1 MANSTIYIRAGNGEK
16 GLQLCDS
23 VSRLSSLASARDW
36 QPCKVLWEMW
46 WTRRCWKSTSKSM
59 GTLMIFGCHGRQL
72 CCCLFRG
79 DVTYVTIHT
88 SVQLFQLNCTIS
100 SFSHDLSWV
109 IKTFMKRGL
118 VKATD
123 LRPFGFV
130 TFKDSA
136 AAQHFVDWSPHKVPD
151 ATVEIIAK
159 WKHRHS
165 AIQFHQKLDETSHTD
180 SLQLQ
185 KKQNFPRQVGS
196 FSFVAPESANLHRKS
211 TWTEDREVI
220 QWRFSWDPWTAKH
233 WRSRCVFQ
241 DPRSL
246 WFVPA
251 CVLFS
256 SFFKCFSIF

>member
-1 MANSTIYIRAGNGEK
+1 MKTVGPSQNFPLTAVISQAHGARRAFSFWKMAGSTIYIRAGNGEK

-23 VSRLSSLASARDW
+23 VSRLSSLAFAWDW

-72 CCCLFRG
+72 CCCPFRG

-109 IKTFMKRGL
+109 IKTFMKPGL

-165 AIQFHQKLDETSHTD
+165 AIQFHQKLDEISHTD
-180 SLQLQ
+180 SQFQ
-185 KKQNFPRQVGS
+185 KKQNFPCQVGS
-196 FSFVAPESANLHRKS
+196 LIRHARICKSAQ
-211 TWTEDREVI
+211 E
-220 QWRFSWDPWTAKH
+220 KH
-233 WRSRCVFQ
+233 LDGRQRSHPVTLQ
-241 DPRSL
+241 LGSL
-246 WFVPA
+246 NR
-251 CVLFS
+251 
-256 SFFKCFSIF
+256 

>member
-1 MANSTIYIRAGNGEK
+1 MELAELSAFQRARVELKNGEFYDLHPSWQWWERPAACK
-16 GLQLCDS
+16 FTTKTAKQHAAD
-23 VSRLSSLASARDW
+23 

-72 CCCLFRG
+72 CCCPFRG

-109 IKTFMKRGL
+109 IKTFMKPGL

-165 AIQFHQKLDETSHTD
+165 AIQFHQKLDEISHTD

-196 FSFVAPESANLHRKS
+196 LIRHARICKSAQEKRLDGR
-211 TWTEDREVI
+211 
-220 QWRFSWDPWTAKH
+220 Q
-233 WRSRCVFQ
+233 RSHPVTLQ
-241 DPRSL
+241 LGSL
-246 WFVPA
+246 NR
-251 CVLFS
+251 
-256 SFFKCFSIF
+256 